1 MMRTFICLLISCC
14 IAWSVF
20 AQSDIETTMRYG
32 FFTSSREILPM
43 DNGEV
48 IIVGDKYESGGWGN
62 NTLRLEKL
70 DASGNTIW
78 MKLYP
83 EHVYFYGLYGAA
95 IGTDNSIYI
104 SLENGGCDYGA
115 WQMIM
120 KFDSEGNYL
129 WSIDVEGFYLSGG
142 IKTTEDGGF
151 WTLTSLGLYKY
162 DSDGNH
168 TQTIYLI
175 SARNFDY
182 NESTN
187 EFIVAFRDNQEV
199 EKLRRIN
206 ADGSIQEVELPDP
219 IQLPQVYFWGDY
231 ILAKYFSKDI
241 LKYDQQLNLINE
253 IELPRVYHVFEFDAE
268 NIYLSNKYIY
278 FQPFDILKLNQ
289 NLEIIDSI
297 GWEYGSVRDIAT
309 IDDELYVLGGEYHH
323 TYLKSISNDFT
334 YNDTNTDIGVVE
346 ILEATADTTHYYCGS
361 NSAYTY
367 DVTGIKAVVQNF
379 GTETIDYFE
388 LNALY
393 ENECGAICL
402 DYQPNIMIYEN
413 VNIAPGEVDTVDFSD
428 IYIWYQYVNTQM
440 CLYTTR
446 PNQLL
451 DKNHDN
457 DEICRDF
464 IYDGI
469 TAIQSVEEGLEFS
482 ISPNPATDIINLQNT
497 QIDWQKTTINII
509 NIEGKQIA
517 VQPSPQ
523 INISRLP
530 MGIYVIQCEY
540 EGTIGSKRFVKY
552 K

>member
-1 MMRTFICLLISCC
+1 MMRIFTCLIISCC
-14 IAWSVF
+14 ITLSVS

-32 FFTSSREILPM
+32 FFTSSREILPL

-83 EHVYFYGLYGAA
+83 EHVFFYGLYGAA

-104 SLENGGCDYGA
+104 SLQNGGCDYGA
-115 WQMIM
+115 WSMIM
-120 KFDSEGNYL
+120 KFDNEGNHL
-129 WSIDVEGFYLSGG
+129 WTINVDGFYLSGG

-151 WTLTSLGLYKY
+151 WTLTNMGLYKY
-162 DSDGNH
+162 DIDGNH
-168 TQTIYLI
+168 IQTISI
-175 SARNFDY
+175 NSARNFDY

-187 EFIVAFRDNQEV
+187 EFIVGFRDNQDV

-206 ADGSIQEVELPDP
+206 ADGSTQEVELPNP
-219 IQLPQVYFWGDY
+219 LQLPQVYFWGDY
-231 ILAKYFSKDI
+231 ILAKYYSKDI

-253 IELPRVYHVFEFDAE
+253 IELPGISYLREFDAE
-268 NIYLSNKYIY
+268 NIYLSNTY
-278 FQPFDILKLNQ
+278 FDILKLNQ

-297 GWEYGSVRDIAT
+297 EWEHTSVRDIAA
-309 IDDELYVLGGEYHH
+309 IDDELYVLGREYHH
-323 TYLKSISNDFT
+323 TYLKSISNDLT
-334 YNDTNTDIGVVE
+334 YSDTDTDIGVVE
-346 ILEATADTTHYYCGS
+346 TLGAIADSTCFDFYYCPS
-361 NSAYTY
+361 CQY

-379 GTETIDYFE
+379 GTETINYFE

-402 DYQPNIMIYEN
+402 DYQPAMMVYDN
-413 VNIAPGEVDTVDFSD
+413 VYIAPGEVDTVDFPD
-428 IYIWYQYVNTQM
+428 IYIWNQYFGTQM

-457 DEICRDF
+457 DEVCRDF
-464 IYDGI
+464 IYDETI
-469 TAIQSVEEGLEFS
+469 AIESVKEGLGFS

-497 QIDWQKTTINII
+497 QIDWQKATIKII

-517 VQPSPQ
+517 VQASPQ
-523 INISRLP
+523 INIGQLP
-530 MGIYVIQCEY
+530 AGVYVIQCEY
-540 EGTIGSKRFVKY
+540 EGTVGSKRFVKY